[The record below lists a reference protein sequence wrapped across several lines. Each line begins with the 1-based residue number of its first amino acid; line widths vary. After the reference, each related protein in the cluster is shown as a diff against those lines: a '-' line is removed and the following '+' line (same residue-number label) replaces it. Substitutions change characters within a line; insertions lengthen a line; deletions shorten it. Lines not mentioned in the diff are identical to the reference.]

1 MKIGLQ
7 DGHCKIIKHPSP
19 WRVMCSALVLLVP
32 VSCTTNQPV
41 NGTAIDDMTVA
52 LHQGIDG
59 NQALDQK
66 GDARS
71 SGRLSKILLPGIK
84 VRAPGRYEA
93 NRRFDIAVKNIP
105 ARTFY
110 MGLVTNTPVSLA
122 VSPEIKGDITLNLK
136 QVTIEQVLQTLE
148 NLYGYAYVPI
158 PGGYEILPNALKTKI
173 YTINYLELQR
183 ESKSN
188 MLMSSGEVTPAS
200 VGGVGGTGGGVGG
213 SSVGVAGGGGVGGY
227 GANGNNNQPGTMPN
241 VIGNVETKS
250 TFDFWKQLE
259 RTLTNIVGADD
270 AGTAI
275 DYISQNSKDPAAV
288 KNAVATPT
296 PTAEAVA
303 VANKRSVTVNPLAG
317 VVVVRAYP
325 RELKQVDAYL
335 DLVQNSVDRQVILE
349 AKILEVTL
357 NNQYQMGID
366 WKLFGANLQA
376 IRTFPGTDLRLE
388 DFPDAFSINAKF
400 HPEDFTATLR
410 ALELQ
415 GNIQVLSSPKV
426 ATMNNQM
433 SAIKVGTDEF
443 FVTNINN
450 NNNGNVTGGGT
461 VVSQVTPIYTPFFSG
476 ITLDVT
482 PQVDRDNNVTLHV
495 HPSISLVKGQQ
506 KTYDTGTIGSGV
518 ASFDFARS
526 TIRES
531 DTVVHAKNGQVIIIG
546 GLMQNATTED
556 IAQLPGFGNIP
567 FLGTLL
573 RNTKQHSQKTE
584 LVILIRATVVNK
596 KNTNRELAE
605 TTQRFAG
612 AKRGFHIGGRPDI
625 FGTEGEVP
633 VPFGPASGNYSPKN

>member
-1 MKIGLQ
+1 MSTIL
-7 DGHCKIIKHPSP
+7 KHIAPF
-19 WRVMCSALVLLVP
+19 RLALSAIVLLGTI
-32 VSCTTNQPV
+32 SCTTNQPI
-41 NGTAIDDMTVA
+41 NGTAVDDMTVA
-52 LHQGIDG
+52 LHQSIDS
-59 NQALDQK
+59 NQALDKK
-66 GDARS
+66 GHANQSRVP
-71 SGRLSKILLPGIK
+71 SKVLLPGIK
-84 VRAPGRYEA
+84 IRAPGRYSA
-93 NRRFDIAVKNIP
+93 NRRFDIAVKNTP

-148 NLYGYAYVPI
+148 NLYGYAYIPI

-173 YTINYLELQR
+173 YTVNYLELQR

-188 MLMSSGEVTPAS
+188 MLMSSGEVTQAS
-200 VGGVGGTGGGVGG
+200 VGGTGGGTGSGG
-213 SSVGVAGGGGVGGY
+213 SSSGSSGGSSGGY
-227 GANGNNNQPGTMPN
+227 GSSSSGNNNNNQPSTVQN
-241 VIGNVETKS
+241 IIGNVETKS

-259 RTLTNIVGADD
+259 RTLNNIIGAED
-270 AGTAI
+270 AGTSI
-275 DYISQNSKDPAAV
+275 DYIPVNSNDPAS
-288 KNAVATPT
+288 KPNTPSS
-296 PTAEAVA
+296 AEAQA
-303 VANKRSVTVNPLAG
+303 AATSGNKRSVTVNPLAG
-317 VVVVRAYP
+317 VAVVRAYP

-366 WKLFGANLQA
+366 WKLFGANLNA
-376 IRTFPGTDLRLE
+376 IRSFPGTDLKLE
-388 DFPDAFSINAKF
+388 DFPDAFSITAKF

-450 NNNGNVTGGGT
+450 NNNGNVSGGGT

-482 PQVDRDNNVTLHV
+482 PQVDPQNNVTLHI
-495 HPSISLVKGQQ
+495 HPAISLVKGQQ
-506 KTYDTGTIGSGV
+506 KSYTTGTVGSGT

-531 DTVVHAKNGQVIIIG
+531 DTIVHSKNGQVIIIG

-556 IAQLPGFGNIP
+556 VAQLPVFGNIP

-573 RNTKQHSQKTE
+573 RNTKQQSQKTE
-584 LVILIRATVVNK
+584 LVILLRATIVNA
-596 KNTNRELAE
+596 KNTNRQLAE

-612 AKRGFHIGGRPDI
+612 AKRGFHVGGRPDI

-633 VPFGPASGNYSPKN
+633 VAFGPAAGNYNPRKSS

>member
-7 DGHCKIIKHPSP
+7 DRTRRRVKHQ
-19 WRVMCSALVLLVP
+19 WHWQVICSALVLLGP
-32 VSCTTNQPV
+32 ISCTTNQPV

-59 NQALDQK
+59 NQALDKK
-66 GDARS
+66 GHVRT
-71 SGRLSKILLPGIK
+71 SGRLGKILLPGIK
-84 VRAPGRYEA
+84 VRAPGRYAA

-148 NLYGYAYVPI
+148 NLYGYAYIPI

-188 MLMSSGEVTPAS
+188 MLMSSGEVTQAS
-200 VGGVGGTGGGVGG
+200 VGGSGSGGTGSGG
-213 SSVGVAGGGGVGGY
+213 SSGSTGGGSGGY
-227 GANGNNNQPGTMPN
+227 SSSGSNSNQATTVPN

-259 RTLTNIVGADD
+259 RTLTNIIGADD
-270 AGTAI
+270 AGTTI
-275 DYISQNSKDPAAV
+275 NYIPQNSKDPAV
-288 KNAVATPT
+288 RTL
-296 PTAEAVA
+296 TAAPA
-303 VANKRSVTVNPLAG
+303 DASAASVANKRSVTVNPLAG

-335 DLVQNSVDRQVILE
+335 DIVQNSVDRQVILE

-376 IRTFPGTDLRLE
+376 IRTFPGTDLKLE
-388 DFPDAFSINAKF
+388 EFPDAFSITAKF

-450 NNNGNVTGGGT
+450 NNNGNVSGGGT

-506 KTYDTGTIGSGV
+506 KSYTTGTVGSSA

-531 DTVVHAKNGQVIIIG
+531 DTIVHSKNGQVIIIG

-556 IAQLPGFGNIP
+556 IAQMPGFGNIP

-573 RNTKQHSQKTE
+573 RNTKQQSQKTE
-584 LVILIRATVVNK
+584 LVILLRATIVNG
-596 KNTNRELAE
+596 KNTNRQLAE

-612 AKRGFHIGGRPDI
+612 VKRGFHIGGRPDI

-633 VPFGPASGNYSPKN
+633 VPFGPAAGNYSPKN

>member
-1 MKIGLQ
+1 MIIGFQ
-7 DGHCKIIKHPSP
+7 DGAMRRIKQQLR
-19 WRVMCSALVLLVP
+19 WRLACCVFMALGP
-32 VSCTTNQPV
+32 MSCTTNQPV
-41 NGTAIDDMTVA
+41 NGTTVDDIAVA
-52 LHQGIDG
+52 LHQSIDD
-59 NQALDQK
+59 NQAQDKK
-66 GDARS
+66 GQGRRS
-71 SGRLSKILLPGIK
+71 ASLAKVLVPGIK
-84 VRAPGRYEA
+84 VRAPGRYPIE
-93 NRRFDIAVKNIP
+93 RRFDIAVKNIP

-110 MGLVTNTPVSLA
+110 MGLVANTPVSLA
-122 VSPEIKGDITLNLK
+122 VSPEVKGDITLNLK
-136 QVTIEQVLQTLE
+136 QVSIEQVLQTLE
-148 NLYGYAYVPI
+148 NLYNYAYVPI

-188 MLMSSGEVTPAS
+188 MLMSSGEVTQS
-200 VGGVGGTGGGVGG
+200 SIGGTGTGTGTGTTGISG
-213 SSVGVAGGGGVGGY
+213 SSAGNTGGY
-227 GANGNNNQPGTMPN
+227 GSNNNNQASTVQN

-259 RTLTNIVGADD
+259 RTLANIIGAED
-270 AGTAI
+270 ANTAI
-275 DYISQNSKDPAAV
+275 DYIPQNAKDRTARAAST
-288 KNAVATPT
+288 NP
-296 PTAEAVA
+296 AEAA
-303 VANKRSVTVNPLAG
+303 ETYNPNKRSVTVNPLAG

-325 RELKQVDAYL
+325 RELKQVDTYL

-366 WKLFGANLQA
+366 WKLFGANLNA
-376 IRTFPGTDLRLE
+376 IRSFPGTDLKIE
-388 DFPDAFSINAKF
+388 DFPDAFSITAKF

-450 NNNGNVTGGGT
+450 NNNGTVSGGGT
-461 VVSQVTPIYTPFFSG
+461 VLAQVTPIYTPFFSG

-482 PQVDRDNNVTLHV
+482 PQVDSQNNVTLHI
-495 HPSISLVKGQQ
+495 HPAISLVKGQQ
-506 KTYDTGTIGSGV
+506 KSYNTGTVGSST

-531 DTVVHAKNGQVIIIG
+531 DTIVHAKNGQVIIIG

-556 IAQLPGFGNIP
+556 IAQLPVFGNVP

-573 RNTKQHSQKTE
+573 RNTKQQSQKTE
-584 LVILIRATVVNK
+584 LVILLRATIVNS
-596 KNTNRELAE
+596 KNTNRQLAE

-612 AKRGFHIGGRPDI
+612 AKRGFHVGGRPDI

-633 VPFGPASGNYSPKN
+633 IPFGPAAGNYSPKN